1 MAAFSQ
7 TTEVC
12 RYCHERNPR
21 DISLLTLQCR
31 SLEEHGQHD
40 KVLVVE
46 DCGTLVPIRPLPRE
60 FRPPGFFQICCNDQ
74 DTCRLYPDCTYAHSE
89 AEKNVWNIVLK
100 AERNPPQKRHRQVQ
114 YSSSSAGIYLD
125 ASTKRH
131 DAVEQSKVQVSSASI
146 HCKLNLAVS

>member
-12 RYCHERNPR
+12 RWCHKRNPR
-21 DISLLTLQCR
+21 DISLLTLRCR
-31 SLEEHGQHD
+31 CLEKHSQHD
-40 KVLVVE
+40 KVLVAE
-46 DCGTLVPIRPLPRE
+46 DGGTLVAIRPLPRE

-89 AEKNVWNIVLK
+89 AEKNVWNTLLK
-100 AERNPPQKRHRQVQ
+100 DERKPPQKRQRQVQ
-114 YSSSSAGIYLD
+114 YRSSNGGIRLD
-125 ASTKRH
+125 ASARRH
-131 DAVEQSKVQVSSASI
+131 DAVVQSNVQVSSTNI